1 MGDFY
6 MENYI
11 ATIKI
16 NIKDPH
22 MLKFTVLMI
31 DWKIQYYEE
40 CEFYQN

>member
-16 NIKDPH
+16 NLKDPH

-31 DWKIQYYEE
+31 YWKIQLL
-40 CEFYQN
+40 